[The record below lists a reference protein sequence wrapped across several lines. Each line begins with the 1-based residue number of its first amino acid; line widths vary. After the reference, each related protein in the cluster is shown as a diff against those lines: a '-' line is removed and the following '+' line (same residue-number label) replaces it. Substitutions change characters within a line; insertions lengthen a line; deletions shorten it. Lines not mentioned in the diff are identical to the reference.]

1 MKKIVMVGMNPRT
14 RDAIPWDSDTEIWT
28 LNEAPSKDW
37 VKRYDLLFQI
47 HKRWDW
53 DRSNNI
59 ADPNHP
65 LYIKA
70 QSGPCLFCKGEG
82 KAFANGESVP
92 CPWCDF
98 GVYHPPTHR
107 EGKTIVMQDMN
118 EDVPGCVMFPNDIE
132 KPYLTSTLAHMLYYA
147 INKNLRG
154 AKRKKPIPFSPIE
167 IYGFEAESG
176 TEYAH
181 QRPCIEYWVG
191 FGRGLGMSITAPG
204 SGLLTGRHYGYEN
217 HDQGYRSRLEMRK
230 QTLQANLA
238 KAEME
243 AVKSEGHLDALTPF
257 KNIKSIRPHWNEAFD
272 DHFRKKN
279 MVSFIRGTIK
289 ELENAVSI
297 LDGYRLDTDEAKQ
310 IDVRRLIEIQYTLS

>member
-1 MKKIVMVGMNPRT
+1 MKKLIFVGMNPKT
-14 RDAIPWDSDTEIWT
+14 RHLINWEEDAIYFT

-37 VKRYDLLFQI
+37 VKRYDVLFQI
-47 HKRWDW
+47 HPIWDW

-65 LYIKA
+65 LYIK
-70 QSGPCLFCKGEG
+70 GKDGMCLFCRGEG

-92 CPWCDF
+92 CPWCEYGIYKVPD
-98 GVYHPPTHR
+98 HR
-107 EGKTIVMQDMN
+107 TGKTIVMQDMN
-118 EDVPGCVMFPNDIE
+118 EDVPGCVKMPLPE

-147 INKNLRG
+147 IDKNLRG
-154 AKRKKPIPFSPIE
+154 AKRKKPIPFSSIE
-167 IYGFEAESG
+167 LYGFEAESG

-243 AVKSEGHLDALTPF
+243 AVKSEGCLDALTPF

-279 MVSFIRGTIK
+279 MASFIRGTIK
-289 ELENAVSI
+289 ELDNAVAI
-297 LDGYRLDTDEAKQ
+297 LDGYRLDSEEAKQ
-310 IDVRRLIEIQYTLS
+310 IDVRRLIELQYELG